1 MATTTKPSV
10 VHLNEQTSAQAR
22 VLVTTQDEDRFSLPC
37 AQAVEACKMHIS
49 RKVWFD
55 ELDAMLVRVNHWAGE
70 QQNAVHAVFAAPR
83 EGRVVIFVVPRSD
96 QYDRDLGARIT
107 DLDLELAQQ
116 FQVITSEVMQVP
128 GKTPALLAT
137 FVNPETAKTIY
148 G

>member
-1 MATTTKPSV
+1 MATKTTQPLL
-10 VHLNEQTSAQAR
+10 HLNEQTNPQTR

-55 ELDAMLVRVNHWAGE
+55 ELDAMLVRVHQWA
-70 QQNAVHAVFAAPR
+70 ADHAALVHAVHAAPR
-83 EGRVVIFVVPRSD
+83 EGRVVIFVVPKTD
-96 QYDRDLGARIT
+96 LYDRKLGAEIT
-107 DLDLELAQQ
+107 ELDIELAQQ

-128 GKTPALLAT
+128 GKTPEQLAT
-137 FVNPETAKTIY
+137 FVNPDVAKIIY